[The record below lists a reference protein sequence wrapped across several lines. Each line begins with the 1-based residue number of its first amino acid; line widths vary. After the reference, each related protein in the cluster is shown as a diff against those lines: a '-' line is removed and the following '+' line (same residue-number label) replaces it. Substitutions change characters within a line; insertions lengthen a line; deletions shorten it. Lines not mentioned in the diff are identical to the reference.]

1 MTVFIALFGT
11 LLGLLAIGVPVA
23 FSMIGAS
30 LVVLAYNRGLDAI
43 PFEMLAQRTLYGV
56 NSFTLL
62 AIPAFL
68 LIGRLMN
75 ESGISDRV
83 FNIARVM
90 VGHLR
95 GGLGHVN
102 VLSSM
107 LFAGMSGSAVADAG
121 GLGPV
126 QMRAM
131 EKDGYDRGF
140 SAAVTASSATIG
152 PIIPPSIPAVIYGAI
167 ANVSIAAV
175 FIGSILP
182 GLLMGFGM
190 MALVAWIS
198 RKRGYPVGPR
208 ANFSTF
214 VSAVSAG
221 ILPVLTPV
229 IIVAGILSGLFT
241 PTEASAVALVY
252 CLLIAFGVYRSIT
265 LRKFWQICVETM
277 KDTASLLLIIAGSAL
292 YAWVLARYQVTSQII
307 EYLSA
312 NVENVLVLLILLN
325 LFILLIGC
333 FHRRCARLVPAHT
346 THGASCH
353 QLRH

>member
-1 MTVFIALFGT
+1 MTIFLALFGT
-11 LLGLLAIGVPVA
+11 LLILMFIGVPVA
-23 FSMIGAS
+23 FAMIGAS
-30 LVVLAYNRGLDAI
+30 IAVLAYTRGFGEI

-83 FNIARVM
+83 FNIARAL

-126 QMRAM
+126 QIKAM

-175 FIGSILP
+175 FIGSIVP
-182 GLLMGFGM
+182 GVLMGLSL
-190 MALVAWIS
+190 MALVAIIS
-198 RKRGYPVGPR
+198 KRRNYPVGAR
-208 ANFSTF
+208 QSLRQIMA
-214 VSAVSAG
+214 A
-221 ILPVLTPV
+221 I
-229 IIVAGILSGLFT
+229 
-241 PTEASAVALVY
+241 ASAS
-252 CLLIAFGVYRSIT
+252 C
-265 LRKFWQICVETM
+265 
-277 KDTASLLLIIAGSAL
+277 
-292 YAWVLARYQVTSQII
+292 
-307 EYLSA
+307 
-312 NVENVLVLLILLN
+312 
-325 LFILLIGC
+325 
-333 FHRRCARLVPAHT
+333 RC
-346 THGASCH
+346 
-353 QLRH
+353 